1 MTAQSAGNPAAP
13 LFLSGRR
20 KQQRFIEKLYS
31 LIPQD
36 SSSVDSVPLLVEFKP
51 DMSFYCIKNLSVQRI
66 SLQEYEKIKAM
77 RLQTENFVQ
86 SESMVVVHF
95 NPENILKRMSFKQ
108 VKTEESEEA
117 NTPEESETTS

>member
-1 MTAQSAGNPAAP
+1 
-13 LFLSGRR
+13 LSGRR

-36 SSSVDSVPLLVEFKP
+36 SSSVDNVPLLVEFKP

-95 NPENILKRMSFKQ
+95 NPENILKRMSFEQ

-117 NTPEESETTS
+117 NTPEESETAS